1 MRLWLVLL
9 AGSLTG
15 IGTTAASAR
24 PETKVELRAGQHHIT
39 GSTYSAIV
47 PPSGLLSWLAVGA
60 KPFLAAPAVINT
72 GRDFN
77 LPAIHACPGITQPAP
92 TVLVCAGAEATITYT
107 FGSETID
114 LEIRA
119 QAVPIKFFLNLAAP
133 IEGLLAESRDARW
146 GRRVA
151 VGGKP
156 LAAYSLT
163 EFQGY
168 WTGQLLTVR
177 GMQVFYSLPNVLRL
191 DLPAGATGRVQ
202 LRAIPAT
209 TEVAAS
215 FAIAPVYGDEL
226 TVLSPRNYQVFQ
238 RRTAAEGVIRIAG
251 RLRAAAD
258 RVEFRRG
265 VEDWQPVS
273 VDVATGNFAGQVS
286 APAGGWYRCEIR
298 AVRGGAVVASQSIA
312 HVGVGEVFVGAGQS
326 NSTNYGE
333 TRQRPQSDL
342 VSTFNGHDWRPADDP
357 QPGVHD
363 DSLLGSFWPAF
374 GDAMAARL
382 HVPIGVAVTGH
393 GATHVGRWRPGSDL
407 FDWTLERIMQLGPR
421 GFRLVLWHQGESDAA
436 TPPEEYARRLRTII
450 ETTNERAGWA
460 FPWMVARVAATHGQ
474 ELLVAQQVA
483 LAGPDTDALKGEFRG
498 RNGADVHFSA
508 LGLRKHGELWA
519 EKVGAWLEAAPTGS
533 TGGRP

>member
-1 MRLWLVLL
+1 VRFWRVLL
-9 AGSLTG
+9 VGSLTG
-15 IGTTAASAR
+15 VSAAAASA
-24 PETKVELRAGQHHIT
+24 PTAAKGVLRAGQHHIT
-39 GSTYSAIV
+39 GATYSAIV
-47 PPSGLLSWLAVGA
+47 PPTGLLSWLAVGG
-60 KPFLAAPAVINT
+60 KPFLAAPSVINT
-72 GRDFN
+72 GNDFN

-92 TVLVCAGAEATITYT
+92 NILVCTGDEATITYV

-119 QAVPIKFFLNLAAP
+119 QAAPIKFFLNLAAP

-146 GRRVA
+146 GQRVA

-156 LAAYSLT
+156 LAAYSLN

-168 WTGQLLTVR
+168 LAGRLLTVR
-177 GMQVFYSLPNVLRL
+177 GMQVLYSPPSVLRL
-191 DLPAGATGRVQ
+191 DLAKGATGRVQ
-202 LRAIPAT
+202 LRAGL
-209 TEVAAS
+209 AAAEDRAR
-215 FAIAPVYGDEL
+215 FALPPVYREAL

-258 RVEFRRG
+258 HMEFRRG
-265 VEDWQPVS
+265 NEDWQPVA
-273 VDVATGNFAGQVS
+273 VDATTGNFAGHLS

-298 AVRGGAVVASQSIA
+298 AVRGGAVVASQSIE

-342 VSTFNGHDWRPADDP
+342 VSTFNGHAWRPADDP

-407 FDWTLERIMQLGPR
+407 FDWTLERIMQLGPQ

-450 ETTNERAGWA
+450 ETTNERAGWV
-460 FPWMVARVAATHGQ
+460 FPWMVARVTATRGQ
-474 ELLVAQQVA
+474 DLLVAQHVA
-483 LAGPDTDALKGEFRG
+483 LAGPDTDTLRGKFRG
-498 RNGADVHFSA
+498 RDGADVHFSA
-508 LGLRKHGELWA
+508 LGLRQHGELWA
-519 EKVGAWLEAAPTGS
+519 EKVGAWLEAGPIGFRE
-533 TGGRP
+533 GRP

>member
-1 MRLWLVLL
+1 MRLWLGLL

-15 IGTTAASAR
+15 AGAAAASA
-24 PETKVELRAGQHHIT
+24 PTEAKVELRAGQHHIT

-47 PPSGLLSWLAVGA
+47 PPTGLWSWLAVGG

-72 GRDFN
+72 GGDFN

-92 TVLVCAGAEATITYT
+92 TVLVCTGDEATITYT

-133 IEGLLAESRDARW
+133 IEGLLAESRDVRW
-146 GRRVA
+146 GRRGA

-156 LAAYSLT
+156 LAAYSLN
-163 EFQGY
+163 EFQAY
-168 WTGQLLTVR
+168 WAGQLLTVR
-177 GMQVFYSLPNVLRL
+177 GMQVLYSPPNVLRL
-191 DLPAGATGRVQ
+191 DLAKGAIGRVQ

-209 TEVAAS
+209 TENAAS
-215 FAIAPVYGDEL
+215 FAIAPVYGDVL

-238 RRTAAEGVIRIAG
+238 RRTAAEGVIRVAG
-251 RLRAAAD
+251 RLRARAD

-273 VDVATGNFAGQVS
+273 VDAATGSFAGQVS
-286 APAGGWYRCEIR
+286 APAGGWYRCEVR
-298 AVRGGAVVASQSIA
+298 AVRSGAVVASQSIE

-326 NSTNYGE
+326 NSTNCGE
-333 TRQRPQSDL
+333 TRQRPQSGL
-342 VSTFNGHDWRPADDP
+342 VSTFSGLDWRPADDP

-363 DSLLGSFWPAF
+363 DSGMGSFWPAF

-382 HVPIGVAVTGH
+382 RVPIGVAVTGH

-407 FDWTLERIMQLGPR
+407 FDWTLERILQLGPQ
-421 GFRLVLWHQGESDAA
+421 GFRLVLWHQGESDGA

-450 ETTNERAGWA
+450 EEANGRAGWV
-460 FPWMVARVAATHGQ
+460 FPWMVARVTATRGQ
-474 ELLVAQQVA
+474 DLLVAQNAA
-483 LAGPDTDALKGEFRG
+483 LAGPDTDLLQGEFRG
-498 RNGADVHFSA
+498 RNGTDVHFSA
-508 LGLRKHGELWA
+508 LGLRRHGEFWA
-519 EKVGAWLEAAPTGS
+519 EKVGAWLEAGPAGVPEGK
-533 TGGRP
+533 P